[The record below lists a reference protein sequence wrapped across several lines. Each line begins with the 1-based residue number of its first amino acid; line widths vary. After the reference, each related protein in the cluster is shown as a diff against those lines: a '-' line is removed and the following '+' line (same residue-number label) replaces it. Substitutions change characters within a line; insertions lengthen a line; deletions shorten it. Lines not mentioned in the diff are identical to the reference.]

1 MALCS
6 SCAQCGVCLYWFGLI
21 VVGFGAVCSFFSPA
35 LDACVCDGAL
45 DCFGGRTAHSR
56 WRALAL
62 DFVFLQ
68 GTSAECGV
76 SELVWVHRGWV

>member
-1 MALCS
+1 MWCVCTGLGS
-6 SCAQCGVCLYWFGLI
+6 LWLVPKQC
-21 VVGFGAVCSFFSPA
+21 VVFFSPA

-62 DFVFLQ
+62 VFVFLQ